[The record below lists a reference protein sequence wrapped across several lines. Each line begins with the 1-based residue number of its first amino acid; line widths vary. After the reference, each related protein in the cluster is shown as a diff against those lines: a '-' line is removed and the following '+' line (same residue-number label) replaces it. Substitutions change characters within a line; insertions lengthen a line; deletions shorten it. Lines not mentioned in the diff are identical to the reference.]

1 MNPILAGVALAVV
14 TATIVAVS
22 VRDARIATLS
32 LAMVMLLGAVV
43 ADPVAAPVGL
53 AARSVGAILAAYLLW
68 IAARERTDDALPPAP
83 TEGTRVGWPTEI
95 LLAAAAAVVGEAVV
109 LLAAHPGGLVRGRPR
124 LRHGGGGDEQRVA
137 QGLAVKNAAHEGAA
151 QGLGAPPLGP
161 VEASV
166 AGFAVAALA
175 VAPVMTGRDVFR
187 VGIGLILLLTA
198 AELVGTGLVGT
209 PEPLAQLVTTALLV
223 TGAGTVATLALAAR
237 RDGPGGFTFA
247 TGAGDGSGSSR
258 RAGRLQEAHPDP
270 GRPRPEPTADDPA
283 RESSAELG

>member
-1 MNPILAGVALAVV
+1 VNPILAGVELAVV

-95 LLAAAAAVVGEAVV
+95 LLAAAAAVVGY
-109 LLAAHPGGLVRGRPR
+109 
-124 LRHGGGGDEQRVA
+124 
-137 QGLAVKNAAHEGAA
+137 AA

-209 PEPLAQLVTTALLV
+209 QEPLAQLVTTALLV
-223 TGAGTVATLALAAR
+223 TVAGTVATLALAAR

-270 GRPRPEPTADDPA
+270 GRPRQEPIADDQA